1 MIKRPYLF
9 ISAGGNTAITG
20 TTCQK
25 MKPSVKNASLT
36 MYLVGKN
43 TTSRKVEN
51 NNYAKKVEKLVLAEA
66 IREICTHH
74 SISPRGRG
82 VAPDEE
88 AETREGAIIVRVMR
102 DLLLNTLV
110 QISYLVHQP

>member
-1 MIKRPYLF
+1 MHGVLRVRGDIGEWRWESDSNVIDEYQVEYWLMIKRPYLF

-25 MKPSVKNASLT
+25 MKPSVKNVSLT

-51 NNYAKKVEKLVLAEA
+51 NNYAKK
-66 IREICTHH
+66 
-74 SISPRGRG
+74 G
-82 VAPDEE
+82 
-88 AETREGAIIVRVMR
+88 
-102 DLLLNTLV
+102 
-110 QISYLVHQP
+110 